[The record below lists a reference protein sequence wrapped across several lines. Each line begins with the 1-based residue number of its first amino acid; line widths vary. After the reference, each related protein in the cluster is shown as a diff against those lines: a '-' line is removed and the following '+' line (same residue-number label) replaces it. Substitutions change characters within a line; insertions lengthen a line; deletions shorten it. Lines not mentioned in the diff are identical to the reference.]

1 MHKQY
6 YHRFFPL
13 AALIDIII
21 SFNKDFAIHP
31 NLNNHKLLFWLNNCI
46 DMTGT
51 VLDVFNQA
59 QV

>member
-31 NLNNHKLLFWLNNCI
+31 NLNNHKLQTDL
-46 DMTGT
+46 
-51 VLDVFNQA
+51 A
-59 QV
+59 K